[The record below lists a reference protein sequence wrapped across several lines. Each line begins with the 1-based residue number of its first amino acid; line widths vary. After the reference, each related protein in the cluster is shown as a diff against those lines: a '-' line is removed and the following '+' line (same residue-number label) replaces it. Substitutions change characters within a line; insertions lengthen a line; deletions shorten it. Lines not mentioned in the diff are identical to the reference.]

1 MVGQVTQPLKADGR
15 GQGNQ
20 FPLLTFSTHRNSS
33 PAFFMVNQPLIFWV
47 FINIDLLCSYFS
59 RHITQAACRILG
71 WFSEILLSI
80 SY

>member
-1 MVGQVTQPLKADGR
+1 MVGQVTHPLKADGR

-20 FPLLTFSTHRNSS
+20 FPLLTFSTHRTSS

-47 FINIDLLCSYFS
+47 FMHIDLLCSYFS
-59 RHITQAACRILG
+59 RHITQAACRTSG
-71 WFSEILLSI
+71 RFSEILFSI